1 MEFNG
6 CRGKIYRIINYDLKL
21 VYYGSTTQSL
31 YNRFAQHKCRQDGS
45 IKKLFQSNILP
56 SIQLVQK
63 FPCDNRFQLQT
74 LEREYIE
81 GHEDEIYTCV
91 NKKIPTRTRKEYYET
106 YRDKFLIKHRQY
118 YHDNAE
124 RLLEKKKI
132 RYERI
137 SDSLLEPVLCPC
149 GRYTSKQHFLR
160 HQRSN
165 LHKQSLLKLI

>member
-31 YNRFAQHKCRQDGS
+31 YNRFAQHKCRQEGS
-45 IKKLFQSNILP
+45 IKQLFQSNILP

-63 FPCDNRFQLQT
+63 FPCDNRYELQT

-81 GHEDEIYTCV
+81 GHEDEMYTCV
-91 NKKIPTRTRKEYYET
+91 NKKIPTRSRKEYYQT
-106 YRDKFLIKHRQY
+106 YHKEFLIKHRKY
-118 YHDNAE
+118 YHENSVA
-124 RLLEKKKI
+124 LLQKKKI
-132 RYERI
+132 KYKKI
-137 SDSLLEPVLCPC
+137 CDTLLEPVLCPC
-149 GRYTSKQHFLR
+149 GRYTSKQHMLR